1 MAVLDRFYC
10 IAITIVFTK
19 AIYFFPDM
27 GEIKQSYNIQPAHN
41 ISVTNGYRGN
51 HSDEPISRDLKA
63 AQVHGQIMNDEG
75 ITRKPT
81 RLEALPSVGKKS
93 KKKRNTYEGI

>member
-1 MAVLDRFYC
+1 
-10 IAITIVFTK
+10 
-19 AIYFFPDM
+19 M
-27 GEIKQSYNIQPAHN
+27 GEIKQNYNIQPVQK
-41 ISVTNGYRGN
+41 IPVTNGYRGS
-51 HSDEPISRDLKA
+51 HSEEPMSRDLKA

-93 KKKRNTYEGI
+93 KKKRNNYEGI

>member
-1 MAVLDRFYC
+1 
-10 IAITIVFTK
+10 
-19 AIYFFPDM
+19 M

-41 ISVTNGYRGN
+41 LPATNGYRG
-51 HSDEPISRDLKA
+51 SLGDEPISRDLMA
-63 AQVHGQIMNDEG
+63 AKVHGQIMNDEG

-93 KKKRNTYEGI
+93 KKKRNTYDGM